1 MATGA
6 LSSLGIGSSILTYE
20 VIEQLRE
27 VDEKAK
33 VKPIDTK
40 LEQNLTQQKD
50 LTAIT
55 GYLNSLKSAAS
66 ALSSDLLF
74 QGRNVSTS
82 GTSATLTADAGV
94 LTQEISL
101 NVTQLASKD
110 IFQTVGKASQTS
122 TFASGNDTLGL
133 TIDGKTYSIDVK
145 ATTTLTELADAIN
158 NGTDGKI
165 EARIMNV
172 GGENPYR
179 LIIQSAKTGE
189 NQKIEFSGNTVLTDL
204 GLNHEDAVGE
214 DGVQTSR
221 LSSASNALFTYNGIT
236 MQRQTN
242 TIDDITVG
250 LTFKL
255 TETGRTTF
263 NVTQDTD
270 ALVEEMNNF
279 VTAYNDLINNLAVAT
294 DYDSESGKSG
304 SLQGNSQVNAIK
316 TILNRLLTSMDS
328 NGRSLDQY
336 GLSLNDN
343 GLLQLT
349 ESTLREKL
357 SNNALDVE
365 SFFKGMSTPNTT
377 VYTPKNGVN
386 AGALDLKYGDLTING
401 TAIILTTPEGSTA
414 EENALALRDAI
425 NKALVA
431 EGVTASLDPSGTKVV
446 LNQKE
451 GWDISVKGKTA
462 GLNAVGYTARTVT
475 GSFESNEGIFSQLN
489 QSINKMVS
497 NNGGSITLLNEQFTN
512 EQKRLN
518 KERARAV
525 EQLDSK
531 YATMVAQFAAYDTMI
546 ANLNNQF
553 ATLQSMIDAQ
563 LNSK

>member
-6 LSSLGIGSSILTYE
+6 LSSLGIGSSVLTYE
-20 VIEQLRE
+20 VIEKLRG

-33 VKPIDTK
+33 ITPIDNK
-40 LEQNLTQQKD
+40 LEENLTQQKD

-74 QGRNVSTS
+74 QGRNVKTS

-94 LTQEISL
+94 LTQEIAID
-101 NVTQLASKD
+101 VTKLAAKD

-122 TFASGNDTLGL
+122 TFGSSNDTLGL

-145 ATTTLTELADAIN
+145 TTTTLTELAEAIN
-158 NGTDGKI
+158 NSTDGKI

-179 LIIQSAKTGE
+179 LIIQSAKTGD

-204 GLNHEDAVGE
+204 GLNHADAVGAE
-214 DGVQTSR
+214 GTSR
-221 LSSASNALFTYNGIT
+221 LSSAGNAIFTYNGIN
-236 MQRQTN
+236 MQRETN
-242 TIDDITVG
+242 TVDNITVG
-250 LTFKL
+250 LTLKL
-255 TETGRTTF
+255 TEIGKTTF

-270 ALVEEMNNF
+270 ALIDEMNHF
-279 VTAYNDLINNLAVAT
+279 VTAYNDLVNNLAVAT
-294 DYDSESGKSG
+294 DYDSESKKSG
-304 SLQGNSQVNAIK
+304 SLQGNSQINAIK
-316 TILNRLLTSMDS
+316 TVLNRLLTSMDS
-328 NGRSLDQY
+328 DGRSLDQY
-336 GLSLNDN
+336 GLGLNDS

-357 SNNALDVE
+357 TNNALDVE

-377 VYTPKNGVN
+377 IYTPKNSVS
-386 AGALDLKYGDLTING
+386 ADALDLKYGDLTING
-401 TAIILTTPEGSTA
+401 TAIIFTTPGGSA
-414 EENALALRDAI
+414 EDNALALRDAI

-431 EGVTASLDPSGTKVV
+431 DGITASLDSLGTKVI
-446 LNQKE
+446 LSQKD
-451 GWDISVKGKTA
+451 GWDISVKGNAA

-475 GSFESNEGIFSQLN
+475 GSSESNEGIFSQLN
-489 QSINKMVS
+489 QSIENMVS
-497 NNGGSITLLNEQFTN
+497 KDKGSITLLGEQFTN
-512 EQKRLN
+512 AQTRLSKE
-518 KERARAV
+518 KERTMG
-525 EQLDSK
+525 QLDSK

-563 LNSK
+563 LKSK

>member
-66 ALSSDLLF
+66 ALSGDLLF

>member
-145 ATTTLTELADAIN
+145 ATMTLTELADAIN

-189 NQKIEFSGNTVLTDL
+189 DQKIEFSGNTVLTDL
-204 GLNHEDAVGE
+204 GLNHEDAVGK

>member
-133 TIDGKTYSIDVK
+133 TIDSKTYSIDVK
-145 ATTTLTELADAIN
+145 ATMTLTELADAIN

-189 NQKIEFSGNTVLTDL
+189 DQKIEFSGNTVLTDL
-204 GLNHEDAVGE
+204 GLNHEDTVGE

-250 LTFKL
+250 LTLKL

>member
-6 LSSLGIGSSILTYE
+6 LSSLGIGSSVLTYDI
-20 VIEQLRE
+20 IEKLRE
-27 VDEKAK
+27 ADEKGK
-33 VKPIDTK
+33 ITPIDTK

-66 ALSSDLLF
+66 GLSSDLLF
-74 QGRNVSTS
+74 QGRNVSSS
-82 GTSATLTADAGV
+82 GTSASLTADAGV
-94 LTQEISL
+94 LTQE
-101 NVTQLASKD
+101 VTVDVKQLAAKD
-110 IFQTVGKASQTS
+110 IFQTVGKASRTS
-122 TFASGNDTLGL
+122 TFASGNDTLGI

-145 ATTTLTELADAIN
+145 TTTTLTELADIIN
-158 NGTDGKI
+158 NGTDGKV

-179 LIIQSAKTGE
+179 LIIQSAETGE
-189 NQKIEFSGNTVLTDL
+189 SQKIEFSGTTVLADL
-204 GLNHEDAVGE
+204 GLNHEDAISEEGAE
-214 DGVQTSR
+214 TSR
-221 LSSASNALFTYNGIT
+221 LSNASNAKFVYNGIS
-236 MQRQTN
+236 MQRETN

-250 LTFKL
+250 MALKF
-255 TETGRTTF
+255 TETGKTTF
-263 NVTQDTD
+263 NITQDTD

-279 VTAYNDLINNLAVAT
+279 VTAYNDLVNNLSVAT
-294 DYDSESGKSG
+294 DYDSESGQSG
-304 SLQGNSQVNAIK
+304 SLQGNSQINAIK
-316 TILNRLLTSMDS
+316 TVLNRLLTSMDS
-328 NGRSLDQY
+328 DGRSLNQY
-336 GLSLNDN
+336 GLNLNDN

-357 SNNALDVE
+357 TDDPLDVE
-365 SFFKGMSTPNTT
+365 AFFKGMNTPNTT
-377 VYTPKNGVN
+377 LYTPKNEVSG
-386 AGALDLKYGDLTING
+386 GALDLKYGDLTING
-401 TAIILTTPEGSTA
+401 IEIILTTPDGSTA

-431 EGVTASLDPSGTKVV
+431 EGVTASLDTNGTKII

-451 GWDISVKGKTA
+451 GWDISVKGSSA
-462 GLNAVGYTARTVT
+462 GLNATGYTARTVT
-475 GSFESNEGIFSQLN
+475 GSSEISEGIFSQLH
-489 QSINKMVS
+489 QSIESMVS
-497 NNGGSITLLNEQFTN
+497 SNGGSITLLGEQFTN
-512 EQKRLN
+512 AQTRLN
-518 KERARAV
+518 KERARSM

-553 ATLQSMIDAQ
+553 ATLQSMIDSQ

>member
-431 EGVTASLDPSGTKVV
+431 EGITASLDPSGTKVV

>member
-189 NQKIEFSGNTVLTDL
+189 DQKIEFSGNTVLTDL

>member
-6 LSSLGIGSSILTYE
+6 LSSLGIGSNVLTYD

-33 VKPIDTK
+33 VEPIDTK

-55 GYLNSLKSAAS
+55 GYLNSLESAAS